1 MTPRSLLGIYVLL
14 ASSAVVIQS
23 AEAAV
28 YNKPNLSNP
37 IEAKIQ
43 TVRTGSW
50 KALLQENQSSSN
62 EGNVARAWGNGG
74 GRAWGNGG
82 GRVVRRGWGNGGGW
96 GTGGGGWMNG
106 GYGGRGF
113 ANW

>member
-43 TVRTGSW
+43 TVLTGSW
-50 KALLQENQSSSN
+50 KA
-62 EGNVARAWGNGG
+62 
-74 GRAWGNGG
+74 
-82 GRVVRRGWGNGGGW
+82 
-96 GTGGGGWMNG
+96 
-106 GYGGRGF
+106 
-113 ANW
+113 